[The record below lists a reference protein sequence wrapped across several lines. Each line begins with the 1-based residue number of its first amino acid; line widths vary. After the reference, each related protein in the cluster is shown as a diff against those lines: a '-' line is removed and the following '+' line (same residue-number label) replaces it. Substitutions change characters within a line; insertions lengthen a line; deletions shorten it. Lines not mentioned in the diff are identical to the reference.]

1 MLQPRSPDGIEV
13 VAMRPVLRRS
23 LLGGALALA
32 AGSAGGRT
40 SSAAPAAQLWE
51 KWAANE
57 PSSRTTVDQQA
68 WQAFLRRYL
77 VEEPDGVNRVRY
89 GEVTAGD
96 KLALGRH
103 IEAMSRVGVLSL
115 NREEQFAYWINLYNA
130 LTVNL
135 VLEHY
140 PVASIRDISLG
151 VRAFVTSLIT
161 GGSGPWGAELIEI
174 GGEPIGLDDIE
185 HRILRPLMRDNRI
198 HYAVNCASIGC
209 PNLSPVPFTAK
220 NLPELLDR
228 GARLFVNH
236 PRGVRP
242 EGDGLT
248 VSSIYQWYKVDFGG
262 NWEGVLAHLHRYATP
277 ATVRIL
283 AGFNTIANDTYD
295 WRLNDAALYTRT
307 AQAPPRS

>member
-1 MLQPRSPDGIEV
+1 
-13 VAMRPVLRRS
+13 MRRILRRS
-23 LLGGALALA
+23 LLGGALAVA

-68 WQAFLRRYL
+68 WQGFLRRYL
-77 VEEPDGVNRVRY
+77 VEEPDGINRVRY

-96 KLALGRH
+96 KLGLSRH
-103 IEAMSRVGVLSL
+103 IEAMSRVAVLSL
-115 NREEQFAYWINLYNA
+115 NRDEQFAYWINLYNA
-130 LTVNL
+130 LTVKV

-151 VRAFVTSLIT
+151 VGAFVTSFIT

-174 GGEPIGLDDIE
+174 DGEPIGLDDIE

-209 PNLSPVPFTAK
+209 PNLSPVAFTPK

-228 GARLFVNH
+228 GARLYVNH

-248 VSSIYQWYKVDFGG
+248 VSSIYQWYKADFGG
-262 NWEGVLAHLHRYATP
+262 NWEGVLAHLRRYAAP
-277 ATVRIL
+277 ATARIL
-283 AGFNTIANDTYD
+283 APFNTIAGDTYD

-307 AQAPPRS
+307 AQAPPRG

>member
-1 MLQPRSPDGIEV
+1 
-13 VAMRPVLRRS
+13 MRPVLRRS
-23 LLGGALALA
+23 LLGSALAFA

-40 SSAAPAAQLWE
+40 SSAAPAAQLWD
-51 KWAANE
+51 KWAVNE

-68 WQAFLRRYL
+68 WQAFLRHYL

-89 GEVTAGD
+89 GEVTADD
-96 KLALGRH
+96 KLALNRH
-103 IEAMSRVGVLSL
+103 IEAMSGVAVLGL
-115 NREEQFAYWINLYNA
+115 NRDEQFAYWINLYNA
-130 LTVNL
+130 LTVKV

-151 VRAFVTSLIT
+151 VGSFIASFIT

-174 GGEPIGLDDIE
+174 DGEPIGLDDIE

-198 HYAVNCASIGC
+198 HYGVNCASIGC
-209 PNLSPVPFTAK
+209 PVLLPVPFTAK

-248 VSSIYQWYKVDFGG
+248 VSSIYQWYKADFGG
-262 NWEGVLAHLHRYATP
+262 TWEGVLGHLRRYATP
-277 ATVRIL
+277 TTARIL
-283 AGFNTIANDTYD
+283 APFNTIANDTYD

-307 AQAPPRS
+307 AQAPPRG